1 LRAICTYSTD
11 QLGVLDG
18 DADFEL
24 DQLLLEADDD
34 LALDDADELEEAT
47 TDDLARF
54 LKLYE
59 TAGDNVMANATKA
72 RVRLRSL
79 ILLNTRMTLNPSP
92 LN

>member
-1 LRAICTYSTD
+1 LLRAICTYSTD

-18 DADFEL
+18 DADADFEL

-34 LALDDADELEEAT
+34 LALDDADELKTTED

-54 LKLYE
+54 LKLYD
-59 TAGDNVMANATKA
+59 TAGDNVMANTTKA

-79 ILLNTRMTLNPSP
+79 I
-92 LN
+92 